1 MSLNVGLLGGGSWGT
16 TVASLTARNA
26 NTTLWARNEETVNE
40 INEHRTNSKYLPG
53 ARLNK
58 NLKASASIEE
68 TVENADLLVMG
79 IPSQNFRKVLEIAK
93 PFIRPWI
100 PIVSL
105 SKGLE
110 IGSKKRMTEIVEDI
124 LPGHPVGV
132 LTGPNL
138 SLIHI

>member
-1 MSLNVGLLGGGSWGT
+1 MSLNVGILGGGSWGT

-40 INEHRTNSKYLPG
+40 INKYRTNSKYLPG
-53 ARLNK
+53 ALLNR
-58 NLKASASIEE
+58 NLKASPSIEE
-68 TVENADLLVMG
+68 TVKNADLVVMG

-93 PFIRPWI
+93 PHIRPWI

-110 IGSKKRMTEIVEDI
+110 MGTKKRMTEIIEVT
-124 LPGHPVGV
+124 LPGHPA
-132 LTGPNL
+132 
-138 SLIHI
+138 